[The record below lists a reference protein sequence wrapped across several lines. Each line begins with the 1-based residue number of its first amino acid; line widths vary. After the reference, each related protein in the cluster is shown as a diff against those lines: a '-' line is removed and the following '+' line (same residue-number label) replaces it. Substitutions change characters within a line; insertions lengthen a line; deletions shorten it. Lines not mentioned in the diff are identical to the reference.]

1 MISTNLPVLIGSFTT
16 QAPILYG
23 NVIGSGIWDLNLYV
37 STNSTNQIDMYWA
50 VSYVNGGGSKVQ
62 IASGIGNPG
71 NGTSITNFSATT
83 LIRNELY
90 VPFTVVPSVSTPVV
104 IDIYT
109 IIKGG
114 NTNNKTVTLYFNKNS
129 YYLI

>member
-1 MISTNLPVLIGSFTT
+1 
-16 QAPILYG
+16 
-23 NVIGSGIWDLNLYV
+23 
-37 STNSTNQIDMYWA
+37 MYWS
-50 VSYVNGGGSKVQ
+50 VSYLNGSGSKVT
-62 IASGIGNPG
+62 IATGLGNPG

-90 VPFTVVPSVSTPVV
+90 VPFTIVPSATSPVV

-114 NTNNKTVTLYFNKNS
+114 NTNNKTVTLYFNQFAYSFVRTTIAFQGVTGVTGVTGYTGWSGNTGNTGPTGK
-129 YYLI
+129 IGRAHV